1 MKLSLS
7 KLAEITQSQVHGD
20 DNCLI
25 SGVATLLSATPGS
38 ISFLSNRKYQNQ
50 LESTQAS
57 AVIVHPDDLES
68 CPVNALVNNNVY
80 ATYARVASALNPQSE
95 PKAGV
100 HPTAVIGRDCS
111 ISPDASIAANVVIE
125 DNVVIGA
132 NSYIGPASVVQK
144 GCRLG
149 AGGVLVANV
158 VLCHDT
164 LIGDNFLLHPGVVI
178 GGDGFGIAKDE
189 SGWIKVPQLGCVII
203 GNDVEIGAN
212 TTIDRGAL
220 DNTQIEDGVKLD
232 NQIQIA
238 HNVIVGAHTAIAG
251 CVGIAGSTVIGK
263 HCAIGGAAVILG
275 HLQIVDN
282 VQITA
287 MSMVTKSIR
296 EAGTYSSGIPVRP
309 NDEWRRNFAR
319 YQKLDSYVRRLIVLE
334 KKADSSDDENV

>member
-20 DNCLI
+20 DNCQI
-25 SGVATLLSATPGS
+25 TGVATLLSATPGT

-57 AVIVHPDDLES
+57 AVIVHPDDLGS
-68 CPVNALVNNNVY
+68 CPVNALINNNVY
-80 ATYARVASALNPQSE
+80 ATYARVASALNPQCK
-95 PKAGV
+95 PKGGV
-100 HPTAVIGRDCS
+100 HPTAVIGQDCS
-111 ISPDASIAANVVIE
+111 ISPEATVAANVVIE
-125 DNVVIGA
+125 NNVVIGA
-132 NSYIGPASVVQK
+132 NTYIGPSSVIQT

-149 AGGVLVANV
+149 SGGELVANV
-158 VLCHDT
+158 VLCHGT
-164 LIGDNFLLHPGVVI
+164 QIGDNFLIHPGVVI
-178 GGDGFGIAKDE
+178 GGDGYGIAKD
-189 SGWIKVPQLGCVII
+189 GTDWIKVPQLGCVII

-220 DNTQIEDGVKLD
+220 DNTQIGDGVKLD
-232 NQIQIA
+232 NQIQVA
-238 HNVIVGAHTAIAG
+238 HNVIIGAHTAIAG
-251 CVGIAGSTVIGK
+251 CTGIAGSTVIGK

-296 EAGTYSSGIPVRP
+296 KAGIYSSGTPMLP
-309 NDEWRRNFAR
+309 NGEWRRNYAR
-319 YQKLDSYVRRLIVLE
+319 YRKLDSYIRRLIVLE
-334 KKADSSDDENV
+334 KNADSSDEESS